1 MESIIETIINVLCLL
16 IGVKIGQ
23 KTTKGE
29 EITIPTPTKIIT
41 EIKEN
46 RERKMEEELNAKI
59 LENIDNYNGT
69 SAGQKDL

>member
-23 KTTKGE
+23 KATKGE
-29 EITIPTPTKIIT
+29 ELTIPTPTKIIT

>member
-23 KTTKGE
+23 KASKGE
-29 EITIPTPTKIIT
+29 EITIPTPAKIIT

-46 RERKMEEELNAKI
+46 RERKMEDELNAKM
-59 LENIDNYNGT
+59 LDNINNYDGT

>member
-23 KTTKGE
+23 KTSKGE
-29 EITIPTPTKIIT
+29 EITIPTPAKIIT

-46 RERKMEEELNAKI
+46 RERKMEDELNAKM
-59 LENIDNYNGT
+59 LDNINNYDGT